1 MEIKYIKIWNALTN
15 IDEKNKI
22 KQYIHEKM
30 WEYYTK
36 WLEISEHKCI
46 IKLQRTFVLI
56 YTTER
61 RVQSNIAQKNM
72 QDMLQLKI
80 LGHDENLS
88 KIARKKYVRTANLK
102 MPSGT
107 ANLKMPSG
115 KVEIGLDESKSCL
128 YGVVLDQATKRIG
141 IQHLGDIKTLL
152 DEENK

>member
-1 MEIKYIKIWNALTN
+1 M
-15 IDEKNKI
+15 
-22 KQYIHEKM
+22 
-30 WEYYTK
+30 
-36 WLEISEHKCI
+36 
-46 IKLQRTFVLI
+46 KLQRTFVLI
-56 YTTER
+56 YTIER
-61 RVQSNIAQKNM
+61 RVQGNIAQKNM

-88 KIARKKYVRTANLK
+88 KNCKEKKYVR
-102 MPSGT
+102 T

-128 YGVVLDQATKRIG
+128 YGVVLDQTTKRIG